1 MKINKLSDLFDI
13 NFTPI
18 RYKEILKFFKL
29 CTKYHSRLFDDNF
42 FRENFSTPEKFL
54 NFIKNF
60 KNNIFFVLLGKEEKF
75 AGFFYL
81 YDIKKIPN
89 DFYDAKVTF
98 CICRPYWGF
107 GSYAIAK
114 KGLRFLFE
122 IMRVRKLTIEIVGEN
137 SYAWK
142 LIEKLEFEYEATLK
156 KECFKAGKAENLYI
170 FSKFNPAI

>member
-42 FRENFSTPEKFL
+42 FNENFSTPEKFL
-54 NFIKNF
+54 NFIKKF
-60 KNNIFFVLLGKEEKF
+60 KNNIYFILLGKEEKF

-89 DFYDAKVTF
+89 NFYDAKVTF
-98 CICRPYWGF
+98 CISRPYWGF
-107 GSYAIAK
+107 GSYAMAK

-156 KECFKAGKAENLYI
+156 KECFKSGRAENLYI

>member
-1 MKINKLSDLFDI
+1 MKINKLSELFDI
-13 NFTPI
+13 NFKKI
-18 RYKEILKFFKL
+18 RHNELLKFFKL
-29 CTKYHSRLFDDNF
+29 CLRYHSRLFDDDF
-42 FRENFSTPEKFL
+42 FQINFSTPERFF
-54 NFIKNF
+54 NFIKRF
-60 KNNIFFVLLGKEEKF
+60 KDNIYFVLLGKDEKF

-81 YDIKKIPN
+81 YETKKVPN
-89 DFYDAKVTF
+89 GCFDSKVTF

-122 IMRVRKLTIEIVGEN
+122 VMNVRKLSVEVVGEN

-170 FSKFNPAI
+170 FSKFNPAY